1 MSVLTRLCS
10 ALDFQVALDASIL
23 RVLVQRHPFALLPM
37 VAVNMLGHNTYP
49 GTGLKRCDGIDCA
62 FGLD

>member
-1 MSVLTRLCS
+1 
-10 ALDFQVALDASIL
+10 VALDASIL